1 MSDEL
6 LVRHCSPTLAGL
18 KTANM
23 FSCSFENR
31 EDMTKSIRK
40 LNRVLGRKGVRV
52 LPLRFSGN
60 QGLIYVYRPE
70 KLSEDLSRNGAGCIL
85 SERGYCT
92 DSTGRCI
99 GHLMQRISE
108 QKEFPHEIGLFLGY
122 PVEDPRQIPA
132 LNLAYVG
139 DTVYDLYVRAYL
151 IHTHPETV
159 HNLHLLSA
167 RMVCA
172 QGQARAFF
180 ALEPQPVRSRKAA
193 SVVQINLFLMLVSS
207 CKIYGNNIIHLIRA
221 IFYYILCIY
230 GKILRIRYAW
240 ISLPCLR
247 AS

>member
-40 LNRVLGRKGVRV
+40 LNRVLGKKGVRV

-85 SERGYCT
+85 SERGYCM

-122 PVEDPRQIPA
+122 PPEDVRGFMEHQGRNCKCSGCWKVYGDEDRARRRFADYRRCTGNYCRRWARGATLEA
-132 LNLAYVG
+132 L
-139 DTVYDLYVRAYL
+139 TVPGR
-151 IHTHPETV
+151 
-159 HNLHLLSA
+159 
-167 RMVCA
+167 
-172 QGQARAFF
+172 
-180 ALEPQPVRSRKAA
+180 
-193 SVVQINLFLMLVSS
+193 
-207 CKIYGNNIIHLIRA
+207 
-221 IFYYILCIY
+221 
-230 GKILRIRYAW
+230 
-240 ISLPCLR
+240 
-247 AS
+247 